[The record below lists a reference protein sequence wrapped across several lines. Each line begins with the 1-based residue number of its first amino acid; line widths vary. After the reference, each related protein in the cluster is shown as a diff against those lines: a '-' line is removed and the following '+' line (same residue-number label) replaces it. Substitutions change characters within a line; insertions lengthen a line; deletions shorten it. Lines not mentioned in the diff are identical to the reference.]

1 MRMRYLCW
9 RDLKRLDIISGG
21 TCILQKKH
29 KKSSIYKIHESP
41 SRSCNYLL
49 LMMNW
54 SLNRNLHTNRCTL
67 NSLENRQLPACSSNP
82 TTATTAA
89 ACSWAL
95 KQCDVAKTFS
105 SSWRH
110 CELHA
115 GNHVTWNLTTEQRY
129 AECVNS
135 GRKME
140 TIVKHRRTIGLN
152 MSFFWLCRTMAASAM
167 VTWPRWFF
175 EVDWKVRLCKP
186 VGCNPYLCPI
196 TACRKSMDWNIKL
209 HIATSKT
216 SRTCF
221 FWMLESSFVQLC
233 SKALSWPDSLSRVA
247 IPTWDTHSRRQM
259 VFFLGLWMIILL
271 LILHACKLET
281 IRL

>member
-1 MRMRYLCW
+1 MHIEFPG
-9 RDLKRLDIISGG
+9 K
-21 TCILQKKH
+21 
-29 KKSSIYKIHESP
+29 
-41 SRSCNYLL
+41 
-49 LMMNW
+49 
-54 SLNRNLHTNRCTL
+54 
-67 NSLENRQLPACSSNP
+67 P
-82 TTATTAA
+82 TTPCMQQQPNNCNN
-89 ACSWAL
+89 CSCLFVSPEAVRCGEDFFFELEALWAPRRKPCNMKL
-95 KQCDVAKTFS
+95 NYC
-105 SSWRH
+105 
-110 CELHA
+110 
-115 GNHVTWNLTTEQRY
+115 TEQRY
-129 AECVNS
+129 AESVNS

-216 SRTCF
+216 SSRTCF

-259 VFFLGLWMIILL
+259 GFLLGLWMIILL